1 MKILSVTNLIAMIE
15 ETKESL
21 PDNIIIKSE

>member
-1 MKILSVTNLIAMIE
+1 MKTLSVTNLRAMIE